1 MDLLSAPRS
10 ELIRIIYQ
18 QRDRIVALETQIV
31 EIKARINNQ
40 DPKQQNK
47 PPSWVKPN
55 IKNKMEGPRKKREQN
70 FARKL
75 DTPTRQVFHSFNVC
89 PDCGG
94 KLGKPAVSYTRQT
107 IDIPPAEVEV
117 TEHVICKRWCFTCKK
132 RVTPRVNLK
141 DTVTGQQRIGIRLM
155 SIIAMLKEACRQPLQ
170 TIQSYLEIMHDFHLS
185 QGAIINI
192 LHKVAEKGKPTYDDL
207 LKQIRGSNLV
217 FADETGGRENGR
229 NGYNWSFSNK
239 NTHFLLYRKSR
250 GKQVVD
256 EVLGDD
262 FEGVLSTDFY
272 AAYNT
277 YSGFHQRC
285 WVHLLGDISD
295 LKDFYPDDKE
305 VDRWAK
311 QVHAIYEEA
320 KAYTGPDDNLPIGI
334 KEQERINKQGYFEDK
349 LRVICAPWVKTDKP
363 MSILCSRIIKYLQEL
378 FIFVRFEGIPSDNN
392 AAERILRH
400 TVVKRKISG
409 GTRSS
414 RGSETNSILTSLFDT
429 WKLQNKNPL
438 TQCQL
443 LLASCP

>member
-1 MDLLSAPRS
+1 MDLTTAPRS
-10 ELIRIIYQ
+10 ELIRIIYELQ
-18 QRDRIVALETQIV
+18 DRVVALEAQIV
-31 EIKARINNQ
+31 ELKARFNDQ

-55 IKNKMEGPRKKREQN
+55 VKNKKKGLRKKREHN
-70 FARKL
+70 FGRKL
-75 DTPTRQVFHSFNVC
+75 DTPTKQIFHSFNVC

-107 IDIPPAEVEV
+107 IDIPPAKVEIA
-117 TEHVICKRWCFTCKK
+117 EHVICKRWCFTCKK
-132 RVTPRVNLK
+132 RVTPKVNLK
-141 DTVTGQQRIGIRLM
+141 DTVVGQQRIGIRLM
-155 SIIAMLKEACRQPLQ
+155 SIITMLKEACRQPLE
-170 TIQSYLEIMHDFHLS
+170 TIQSYLEILYNFHLS
-185 QGAIINI
+185 QGTIINI
-192 LHKVAEKGKPTYDDL
+192 LHKTAEKGKPTYEGL
-207 LKQIRGSNLV
+207 LKQIRNSNLV

-239 NTHFLLYRKSR
+239 NIHFLLYRKSR

-295 LKDFYPDDKE
+295 LDDLYPGDKE
-305 VDRWAK
+305 VDKWAR

-320 KAYTGPDDNLPIGI
+320 RVYTGPPDNLPSGMR
-334 KEQERINKQGYFEDK
+334 EQERINKQRYFEDK
-349 LRVICAPWVKTDKP
+349 LRVVCAPWVKTDKP
-363 MSILCSRIIKYLQEL
+363 MSILCSRIIKHLQEL
-378 FIFVRFEGIPSDNN
+378 FVFVRFEGIPPDNN

-409 GTRSS
+409 GTRSAK
-414 RGSETNSILTSLFDT
+414 GSETNSILTSLFDT

-438 TQCQL
+438 IQCQL

>member
-10 ELIRIIYQ
+10 ELIRIIYEQ
-18 QRDRIVALETQIV
+18 QDTITALETQIA

-47 PPSWVKPN
+47 PPSWVKSN
-55 IKNKMEGPRKKREQN
+55 IRSKKKGPRRKREQN

-75 DTPTRQVFHSFNVC
+75 DTPTKQIFHSFNVC
-89 PDCGG
+89 PDCGE

-107 IDIPPAEVEV
+107 IDIPPAKVEI
-117 TEHVICKRWCFTCKK
+117 TEHVICKRWCFSCKK
-132 RVTPRVNLK
+132 RVTPGVNLK
-141 DTVTGQQRIGIRLM
+141 DMVTGQQRIGIRLM
-155 SIIAMLKEACRQPLQ
+155 SIITMLKEACRQPLQ
-170 TIQSYLEIMHDFHLS
+170 TIQSYLEIMHAFHLS

-192 LHKVAEKGKPTYDDL
+192 LHKTAERGRPTYNNL
-207 LKQIRGSNLV
+207 LKQIRESNLV

-229 NGYNWSFSNK
+229 NGYNWSFSNNK
-239 NTHFLLYRKSR
+239 IHFLLYRKSR
-250 GKQVVD
+250 GKQVVE
-256 EVLGDD
+256 EVLGTD

-305 VDRWAK
+305 VDKWAK

-320 KAYTGPDDNLPIGI
+320 KAYPGPGDDLPSGVR
-334 KEQERINKQGYFEDK
+334 EQERISKQRYFEDK
-349 LRVICAPWVKTDKP
+349 LRIVCTPWVKTDKP
-363 MSILCSRIIKYLQEL
+363 MSILASRIIKHLQEL
-378 FIFVRFEGIPSDNN
+378 FVFVRFEGIPSDNN
-392 AAERILRH
+392 SAERILRH

-409 GTRSS
+409 GTRSAK
-414 RGSETNSILTSLFDT
+414 GSETNSILTSLFDT

-438 TQCQL
+438 VQCQL

>member
-1 MDLLSAPRS
+1 MDLTAAPMS
-10 ELIRIIYQ
+10 ELIRIIYELQ
-18 QRDRIVALETQIV
+18 DKVAALETQIV
-31 EIKARINNQ
+31 ELKARFNDQ

-47 PPSWVKPN
+47 PPSWIKPN
-55 IKNKMEGPRKKREQN
+55 IRNKKKIPRKKREQN

-75 DTPTRQVFHSFNVC
+75 DTPTKQVFHSFNVC
-89 PDCGG
+89 PDCGR

-107 IDIPPAEVEV
+107 IDIPPAKVEII
-117 TEHVICKRWCFTCKK
+117 EHVICKRWCFGCKK
-132 RVTPRVNLK
+132 RFSPAVNLK
-141 DTVTGQQRIGIRLM
+141 DTVVGQQRIGIRLM

-170 TIQSYLEIMHDFHLS
+170 TIQSYLEILYNFHLS

-192 LHKVAEKGKPTYDDL
+192 LHKTAEKGKLTYDGL
-207 LKQIRGSNLV
+207 LKKIRESNLV
-217 FADETGGRENGR
+217 FADETGGRENGI

-295 LKDFYPDDKE
+295 LDDLYPGDKE
-305 VDRWAK
+305 VDKWAR

-320 KAYTGPDDNLPIGI
+320 KAYTGPPDNLPDGVR
-334 KEQERINKQGYFEDK
+334 EQERINKQSYFEDK
-349 LRVICAPWVKTDKP
+349 LRIICAPLVKTDKP
-363 MSILCSRIIKYLQEL
+363 MSILCSRIIKHLQEL
-378 FIFVRFEGIPSDNN
+378 FVFVRFEGIPPDNN

-400 TVVKRKISG
+400 TVVKRKIFG
-409 GTRSS
+409 GTRSAK
-414 RGSETNSILTSLFDT
+414 GSETNSILTSLFDT

-438 TQCQL
+438 IQCQL

>member
-10 ELIRIIYQ
+10 ELIRIIYEQ
-18 QRDRIVALETQIV
+18 QDKIAALEAQLV
-31 EIKARINNQ
+31 EMKARFNEQ

-55 IKNKMEGPRKKREQN
+55 IKNKKKGSRKKRELN
-70 FARKL
+70 FGRKL
-75 DTPTRQVFHSFNVC
+75 DTPTKQIFHSFDVC

-94 KLGKPAVSYTRQT
+94 RLGKPAVSYTRQT
-107 IDIPPAEVEV
+107 IDIPPANVEI
-117 TEHVICKRWCFTCKK
+117 TEHVIYKRWCFTCKK
-132 RVTPRVNLK
+132 RFIPKVDLK
-141 DTVTGQQRIGIRLM
+141 DTVVGQQRIGIRLM
-155 SIIAMLKEACRQPLQ
+155 SIITMLKEACRQPLE
-170 TIQSYLEIMHDFHLS
+170 TIQSYLEILHDLHLS
-185 QGAIINI
+185 QGAIINV
-192 LHKVAEKGKPTYDDL
+192 LHKTAEKGKPTYDGL
-207 LKQIRGSNLV
+207 LKKIRESNLV

-239 NTHFLLYRKSR
+239 NIHFLLYRKSR

-295 LKDFYPDDKE
+295 LDDLYPGDKE
-305 VDRWAK
+305 VDKWAK
-311 QVHAIYEEA
+311 QIHATYEEA
-320 KAYTGPDDNLPIGI
+320 KAYPGSNSNLPAGI
-334 KEQERINKQGYFEDK
+334 IAQERINKQQYFEDK
-349 LRVICAPWVKTDKP
+349 LRVICSPWVKTDKP
-363 MSILCSRIIKYLQEL
+363 MSILCSRIIKHLQEL
-378 FIFVRFEGIPSDNN
+378 FVFVRFEGIPPDNN

-409 GTRSS
+409 GTRSAK
-414 RGSETNSILTSLFDT
+414 GSETNSIITSLFDT
-429 WKLQNKNPL
+429 WKLQGKNPL
-438 TQCQL
+438 AQCQL

>member
-10 ELIRIIYQ
+10 ELIRIIYEQ
-18 QRDRIVALETQIV
+18 QDRIVALETQII

-47 PPSWVKPN
+47 PPSWVKSN
-55 IKNKMEGPRKKREQN
+55 ISSKKKGPRRKREQN

-75 DTPTRQVFHSFNVC
+75 DTPTKQVFHSFNVC

-94 KLGKPAVSYTRQT
+94 KLGRPAVSYTRQT
-107 IDIPPAEVEV
+107 IDIPPAKVEI

-132 RVTPRVNLK
+132 RVTPGVNLK

-155 SIIAMLKEACRQPLQ
+155 SIITMLKEACRQPLE

-192 LHKVAEKGKPTYDDL
+192 LHKVAQKGKPTYDDL
-207 LKQIRGSNLV
+207 LKRIRDSDLV

-239 NTHFLLYRKSR
+239 NIHFLLYRKSR

-305 VDRWAK
+305 VDKWAK

-320 KAYTGPDDNLPIGI
+320 KAYPGPNNNLPTGI
-334 KEQERINKQGYFEDK
+334 IAQERINKQQYFEDK
-349 LRVICAPWVKTDKP
+349 LRIVCASWVKTDRP
-363 MSILCSRIIKYLQEL
+363 MSILCSRIIKHLQEL
-378 FIFVRFEGIPSDNN
+378 FVFVRFEGIPPDNN

-409 GTRSS
+409 GTRSAK
-414 RGSETNSILTSLFDT
+414 GSETNSILTSLFDT

-443 LLASCP
+443 LLVSCP

>member
-1 MDLLSAPRS
+1 MDLTTASRS
-10 ELIRIIYQ
+10 ELIRIIYGLQ
-18 QRDRIVALETQIV
+18 DKVAALETQIV
-31 EIKARINNQ
+31 ELKARFNDQ

-55 IKNKMEGPRKKREQN
+55 VKNKKKGPRKKREQN
-70 FARKL
+70 FGRKL
-75 DTPTRQVFHSFNVC
+75 DTPTKQIFHSFNLC
-89 PDCGG
+89 PDCDGR
-94 KLGKPAVSYTRQT
+94 LGKPAVAYTRQT
-107 IDIPPAEVEV
+107 IDIPPAKVEI
-117 TEHVICKRWCFTCKK
+117 TEHIICKRWCFRCKK
-132 RVTPRVNLK
+132 RFTPKVNLK
-141 DTVTGQQRIGIRLM
+141 DMVIGQQRIGIRLM
-155 SIIAMLKEACRQPLQ
+155 SIITMLKEACRQPLA
-170 TIQSYLEIMHDFHLS
+170 TIQAYLGILHDFHLS

-192 LHKVAEKGKPTYDDL
+192 LHKTAEKGKPTYDGL
-207 LKQIRGSNLV
+207 LKKIRKSNLV
-217 FADETGGRENGR
+217 FADETGGRENGK

-239 NTHFLLYRKSR
+239 NIHFLLYRKSR

-256 EVLGDD
+256 DVLGDE

-285 WVHLLGDISD
+285 WVHLLGDIAD
-295 LKDFYPDDKE
+295 LTDLYPGDKE
-305 VDRWAK
+305 VDKWVK

-320 KAYTGPDDNLPIGI
+320 KTYTGPPGNLPSGI
-334 KEQERINKQGYFEDK
+334 RQQERITKQRYFEDK
-349 LRVICAPWVKTDKP
+349 LRVICFPWVKTDKP
-363 MSILCSRIIKYLQEL
+363 MSILCSRITKYLQEL

-409 GTRSS
+409 GTRSA

-429 WKLQNKNPL
+429 WRLQNKNPL
-438 TQCQL
+438 IQCQL

>member
-18 QRDRIVALETQIV
+18 QQDRIAALETQIV
-31 EIKARINNQ
+31 EIKARINSQ

-55 IKNKMEGPRKKREQN
+55 IRSKKKGPRRKREQN

-75 DTPTRQVFHSFNVC
+75 DTPTKQVFHSFNVC
-89 PDCGG
+89 PDCGDR
-94 KLGKPAVSYTRQT
+94 LGKPSVSYTRQT
-107 IDIPPAEVEV
+107 IDIPPAKVEI

-132 RVTPRVNLK
+132 RVTPGVNLK

-155 SIIAMLKEACRQPLQ
+155 SIITMLKEACRQPLQ
-170 TIQSYLEIMHDFHLS
+170 TIQSYLEVMHDFHLS
-185 QGAIINI
+185 QGAIVNI
-192 LHKVAEKGKPTYDDL
+192 LHKTAETGKPTYEGL

-239 NTHFLLYRKSR
+239 NIHFLLYRKSR
-250 GKQVVD
+250 GKQVVE
-256 EVLGDD
+256 EVLGDE

-285 WVHLLGDISD
+285 WVHLLGDIKD
-295 LKDFYPDDKE
+295 LVELYPDDKE
-305 VDRWAK
+305 LDKWAK
-311 QVHAIYEEA
+311 KIRAIYEEA
-320 KAYTGPDDNLPIGI
+320 KAYPGPDDNLPPGI
-334 KEQERINKQGYFEDK
+334 RQQERINKQRYFEDK
-349 LRVICAPWVKTDKP
+349 LRIVCTPLVKTDKP
-363 MSILCSRIIKYLQEL
+363 MSVLCSRITKYLQEL
-378 FIFVRFEGIPSDNN
+378 FVFVRFEGIPSDNN

-409 GTRSS
+409 GTRST